1 MYIGTKYNDRTFAI
15 GRMRHVVTI
24 KGDPIT
30 RVPDGD
36 GGEVDAYTTL
46 VAEWPASVEPAS
58 AADVERRSQVQV
70 QGQITHFVTIRYLAG
85 VTVRAIVE
93 FGTRVFHVKGIQ
105 NWQERNIYLV
115 LSCEERQ

>member
-1 MYIGTKYNDRTFAI
+1 
-15 GRMRHVVTI
+15 VTV

-30 RVPDGD
+30 RTPDGN
-36 GGEVDAYTTL
+36 GGEVDTYTKLHATDK
-46 VAEWPASVEPAS
+46 VWASVEPAS

-93 FGTRVFHVKGIQ
+93 FGTRVFHVKGVQ
-105 NWQERNIYLV
+105 NWQERKVFLV